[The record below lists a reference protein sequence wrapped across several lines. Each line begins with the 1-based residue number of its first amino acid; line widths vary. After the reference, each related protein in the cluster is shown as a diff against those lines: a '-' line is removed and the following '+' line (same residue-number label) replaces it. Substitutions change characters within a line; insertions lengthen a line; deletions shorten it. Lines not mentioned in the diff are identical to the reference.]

1 MRDRAS
7 APAHGDGTAAGSG
20 AALRPG
26 TSDVAPA
33 AWHGTG
39 PVDGGPPTSTAALL
53 LVAAQGGG
61 AAGVAYNVYTSI
73 RLIRIDRHI
82 GYTGFCNTPGLAVD
96 AWTRPQ
102 TGPCM
107 CGRSLYRL

>member
-20 AALRPG
+20 AASRPG

-61 AAGVAYNVYTSI
+61 AAGVAYNVYTRI
-73 RLIRIDRHI
+73 RLIRTSI
-82 GYTGFCNTPGLAVD
+82 GTLD
-96 AWTRPQ
+96 S
-102 TGPCM
+102 
-107 CGRSLYRL
+107 GRGGRTLHVRGSQSV